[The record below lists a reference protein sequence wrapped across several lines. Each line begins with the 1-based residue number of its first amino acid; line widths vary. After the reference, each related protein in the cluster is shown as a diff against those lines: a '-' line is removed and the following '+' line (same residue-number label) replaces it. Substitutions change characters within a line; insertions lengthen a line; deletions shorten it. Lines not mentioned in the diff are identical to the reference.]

1 MSKCIICKR
10 ECLDFLFKMQGS
22 CLDCYY
28 IVQQFELEKKYNIN
42 FTNYNNSELLDYKS
56 EIENKIEHADLIVKE
71 KLSYLKTLTEYNN
84 DFIENKIV
92 LQNNLILFIEN
103 KQKINSINQE
113 IINRN
118 KNHI

>member
-1 MSKCIICKR
+1 MSKCIICKKD
-10 ECLDFLFKMQGS
+10 CLEFLFKIHGS

-28 IVQQFELEKKYNIN
+28 KVQQHELEKKYNID
-42 FTNYNNSELLDYKS
+42 FTAYNNSDILNYKS
-56 EIENKIEHADLIVKE
+56 EIENKIEQNDLIVKE

-84 DFIENKIV
+84 DFISNKII

-103 KQKINSINQE
+103 KQKLNSITDV

-118 KNHI
+118 I